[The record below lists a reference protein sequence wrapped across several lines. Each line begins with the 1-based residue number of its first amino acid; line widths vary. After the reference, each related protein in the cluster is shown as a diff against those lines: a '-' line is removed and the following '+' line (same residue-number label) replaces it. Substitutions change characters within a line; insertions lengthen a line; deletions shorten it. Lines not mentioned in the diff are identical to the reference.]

1 MGKILAAI
9 DIGSHTA
16 RLLVAKESKVGG
28 VIQQLA
34 RKRAYIHLAEG
45 IAQSEKKILPSRAM
59 ERALNALKDFSG
71 YINRL
76 GVHSVRAVATGV
88 VREAANKKQ
97 FLDRIYEQTGIRV
110 RAITGVE
117 EAYLSAKGAL
127 HALNIHTDPFVV
139 FDLGGGSTEF
149 FIRSEGTKV
158 ARSVPLGTMILT
170 KRYLGFDPPR
180 EAEVEALVRHVDQC
194 LLDAN
199 LDVPSVRDLSLMV
212 GTGGTVTTLA
222 AMVHGISL
230 GDITAERIN
239 GLVLGRRKIEAL
251 FNEIRPLS
259 LDSRS
264 RLPGLDKG
272 RSDVIL
278 AGCLAVIRIL
288 YFFKS
293 LQLRVSLSDLLE
305 GMLIENNNGE
315 GND

>member
-1 MGKILAAI
+1 MDKVLAAI

-16 RLLVAKESKVGG
+16 RLLIAKESETAG
-28 VIQQLA
+28 VIRQLA
-34 RKRAYIHLAEG
+34 RKRVYIRLAEG
-45 IAQSEKKILPSRAM
+45 ITQSEKKIIPSRAM

-76 GVHSVRAVATGV
+76 GVHSVRAVATGA

-97 FLDRIYEQTGIRV
+97 FLDRIYQQTGIRV

-139 FDLGGGSTEF
+139 FDLGGGSAEF
-149 FIRSEGTKV
+149 FIVSKGRRS
-158 ARSVPLGTMILT
+158 ARSVPLGAMILT
-170 KRYLGFDPPR
+170 KKYFELDPPG
-180 EAEVEALVRHVDQC
+180 EAEVEALSKHVDQC

-199 LDVPSVRDLSLMV
+199 LDVSSVQDLSLMV

-222 AMVHGISL
+222 AMIYGISL
-230 GDITAERIN
+230 GDITAKRIN
-239 GLVLGRRKIEAL
+239 GLVLRRQKIEAL

-259 LDSRS
+259 LEARL
-264 RLPGLDKG
+264 RLPGLEKG
-272 RSDVIL
+272 RSEVIL
-278 AGCLAVIRIL
+278 AGCLTVIRIL
-288 YFFKS
+288 HCFKAF
-293 LQLRVSLSDLLE
+293 QLSVSLSDLLE
-305 GMLIENNNGE
+305 GILIENNNGE